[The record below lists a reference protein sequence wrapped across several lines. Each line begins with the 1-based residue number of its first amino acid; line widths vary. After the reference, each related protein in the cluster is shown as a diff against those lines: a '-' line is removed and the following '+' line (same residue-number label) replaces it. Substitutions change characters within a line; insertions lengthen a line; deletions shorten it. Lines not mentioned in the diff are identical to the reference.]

1 MTPPRMLPILAALL
15 LTALLI
21 TPSPAQAG
29 PTLDAIRHA
38 GSVTCGVVVDVD
50 DYSEADSHGDLS
62 AFEAEFCRALSAE
75 IFGNPGQALL
85 LSLSDEP
92 SGLTALRDKRIS
104 VLFGATPNPLIG
116 AAFGLSFG
124 PPIFFDGQGFL
135 VAKDKGISSL
145 DDLRT
150 HSVCFINASPAE
162 RGVYD
167 QLEPKLKAQVVRDPF
182 SERGEMEVALLDD
195 HCDAMTGD
203 VSWLANARLGFRAKA
218 ARFTILPE
226 TVSLDPLSP
235 TSRNDDGQWA
245 ALIDWTVWALLQ
257 AEQYGITQAN
267 AAQQKT
273 SADPS
278 VQRLLGATPWIG
290 KGLGVSDDA
299 FFHAIAAVGNY
310 GEVFARTV
318 GEQSELDLPRGRNT
332 LASQGGLLWAL
343 PIEPLQ

>member
-1 MTPPRMLPILAALL
+1 MTMLRTMSMLAALL
-15 LTALLI
+15 LVLA
-21 TPSPAQAG
+21 PSLAHAG

-38 GSVTCGVVVDVD
+38 GSVACGVVVDVD

-62 AFEAEFCRALSAE
+62 AFEAEFCHALAAE
-75 IFGNPGQALL
+75 IFGDPGKALL

-92 SGLTALRDKRIS
+92 SGLLAVRDKRVS
-104 VLFGATPNPLIG
+104 VLFGATPNPVIG

-135 VAKDKGISSL
+135 VAKDKGISTL
-145 DDLRT
+145 EDLRK
-150 HSVCFINASPAE
+150 HIVCFINATPAE

-167 QLEPKLKAQVVRDPF
+167 LLEPKLKAQVMRDPF

-226 TVSLDPLSP
+226 TISLDPLSP
-235 TSRNDDGQWA
+235 TYREDDAQWA
-245 ALIDWTVWALLQ
+245 ALVDWTVWALLQ
-257 AEQYGITQAN
+257 AEEYGITRAN
-267 AAQQKT
+267 VAQQKT
-273 SADPS
+273 SADLS
-278 VQRLLGATPWIG
+278 VQRLLGTTPWIG
-290 KGLGVSDDA
+290 KGLGVSNDA
-299 FFHAIAAVGNY
+299 FFHAIEAVGNY
-310 GEVFARTV
+310 GEILNRDA
-318 GEQSELDLPRGRNT
+318 GAQSKLHLPRGRNA

-343 PIEPLQ
+343 PIDPLQ